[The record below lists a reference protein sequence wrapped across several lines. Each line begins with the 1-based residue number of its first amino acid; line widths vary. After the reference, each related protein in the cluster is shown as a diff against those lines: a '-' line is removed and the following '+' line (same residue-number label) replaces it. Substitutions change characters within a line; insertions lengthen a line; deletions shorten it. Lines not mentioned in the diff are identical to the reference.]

1 MVLGRKITRLGVL
14 FGALCMHAWAVA
26 ATDEYSV
33 VSSREKVGSLIANV
47 DGSRVEITYEVD
59 NNGRGPKVSEQLTL
73 NDAGIPTQWTI
84 KGKSLFGGAVDEQ
97 FTWQRGSAQWRA
109 QDGKGSARM
118 AQPKLY
124 ITNDGSPWSYGLYA
138 RMLLKAKDR
147 TLDVAPSGSLRLE
160 ELQKT
165 RVGDVPVTAYAITGA
180 NLSPEILLLAADG
193 SLFAKLD
200 SSEVLVRKGFE
211 SKVEQLQAL
220 ERNLRVT
227 RLRQMQQ
234 RLAHRFD
241 TPIRIR
247 NVRVYDPQ
255 AEKLS
260 DVVSVVVYRNRI
272 ASVSV
277 EPEGFKPPAGEV
289 VIDGHG
295 GTLLAGL
302 HDMHSH
308 NSDESGLFYL
318 AAGVT
323 TVRDLGNDNALLL
336 DLTQRIEQ
344 GELPGPRIVRAGLIE
359 GRSSYSARIGRIPET
374 LPEAIDIVRW
384 YSDHGYR
391 QMKIYNSFNPDW
403 VAPVATEAHRLGM
416 RVSGHVPAFMSPDRA
431 IRDGYD
437 EINHINQLVLG
448 WLIGPQEDT
457 RTTLRLTAM
466 GERAAT
472 LDLNSE
478 KVRNTIALMK
488 ERKTA
493 LDTTMV
499 ILERLLASRAGQ
511 VQAGD
516 APYLDHMPIGYQRY
530 RKRSFVDFKNH
541 AEDEAYLISVEKQL
555 ELMKMLYSEGIQM
568 LPGTDD
574 TTGFTVHR
582 ELELYQKAGIPAAR
596 VLRMA
601 TYDCEKYLG
610 FEQSLGSIA
619 AGKLADFILLP
630 GDPTKDVSA
639 VRQIRLVMKDGLL
652 YFPSEIYEALGIKP
666 FAEAAVVSGP
676 AT

>member
-14 FGALCMHAWAVA
+14 VGALCMHAWAGA

-33 VSSREKVGSLIANV
+33 ISAKEKVGSLIATV
-47 DGSRVEITYEVD
+47 DGASVDITYEVS
-59 NNGRGPKVSEQLTL
+59 NNGRGPKVREQLKM
-73 NDAGIPTQWTI
+73 NDAGIPTQWSI

-160 ELQKT
+160 ELHQT
-165 RVGDVPVTAYAITGA
+165 HVGDVPVTAYAITGA

-200 SSEVLVRKGFE
+200 SREVLVRKGFE
-211 SKVEQLQAL
+211 SKVEQLQTL
-220 ERNLRVT
+220 ERSLRVA
-227 RLRQMQQ
+227 RLKGMQQ

-241 TPIRIR
+241 APIRIR

-255 AEKLS
+255 AEQLS
-260 DVVSVVVYRNRI
+260 DVVSVVVFRNRI
-272 ASVSV
+272 SSVSV
-277 EPEGFKPPAGEV
+277 EPEGFQPPADEV
-289 VIDGHG
+289 MIDGNG

-374 LPEAIDIVRW
+374 LPEAIEIVRW

-466 GERAAT
+466 GERAAV

-499 ILERLLASRAGQ
+499 ILERLLASRAGE

-541 AEDEAYLISVEKQL
+541 EEDEAYLLSVEKQL
-555 ELMKMLYSEGIQM
+555 ELMKTLYSEGIQM

-619 AGKLADFILLP
+619 AGKLADFILVP
-630 GDPTKDVSA
+630 GDPTKNVSA
-639 VRQIRLVMKDGLL
+639 VRQIRLVMKDGLI

-666 FAEAAVVSGP
+666 FAEAAVLSGP
-676 AT
+676 TS

>member
-1 MVLGRKITRLGVL
+1 MNLGRNVTRVGVL
-14 FGALCMHAWAVA
+14 IGALCMHGWAAA

-33 VSSREKVGSLIANV
+33 ISAKEKVGSMIATV
-47 DGSRVEITYEVD
+47 DGAIVDISYEVN
-59 NNGRGPKVSEQLTL
+59 NNGRGPKIREQLTL
-73 NDAGIPTQWTI
+73 NEAGIPTQWRIT
-84 KGKSLFGGAVDEQ
+84 GKSTFGAAIDEQ
-97 FTWQRGSAQWRA
+97 FTWQRGSAKWHG
-109 QDGKGSARM
+109 QDGKGSSRM

-124 ITNDGSPWSYGLYA
+124 ITNDGSPWSSGLYV
-138 RMLLKAKDR
+138 RTLLKAKDR
-147 TLDVAPSGSLRLE
+147 TLDVAPSGTLRLE

-165 RVGDVPVTAYAITGA
+165 HVGDVPVTAYAITGA
-180 NLSPEILLLAADG
+180 NLAPEMLLLAADG
-193 SLFAKLD
+193 SLFAQL
-200 SSEVLVRKGFE
+200 SSRQVLVRTGFE
-211 SKVEQLQAL
+211 SKVEELQEL
-220 ERNLRVT
+220 ERNLRVN
-227 RLRQMQQ
+227 RLEEMQQ

-241 TPIRIR
+241 VPIRIR
-247 NVRVYDPQ
+247 NVRVYDPHT
-255 AEKLS
+255 EKLS
-260 DVVSVVVYRNRI
+260 DAVSVVVFRNRI
-272 ASVSV
+272 SSVAP
-277 EPEGFKPPAGEV
+277 EPAGFKAPADEV
-289 VIDGHG
+289 AIDGDG
-295 GTLLAGL
+295 GTLVAGL

-323 TVRDLGNDNALLL
+323 GVRDLGNDNALLL
-336 DLTQRIEQ
+336 DLVQRIDK

-374 LPEAIDIVRW
+374 LSEAIEIVRW

-403 VAPVATEAHRLGM
+403 VAPVAQEAHRLGM

-431 IRDGYD
+431 IRDGYN

-448 WLIGPQEDT
+448 WLTTPQDDT
-457 RTTLRLTAM
+457 RTTLRLTRMAKTA
-466 GERAAT
+466 E

-478 KVRNTIALMK
+478 KVRTTIALMK
-488 ERKTA
+488 EHKIA
-493 LDTTMV
+493 LDTTTV
-499 ILERLLASRAGQ
+499 ILERLMASRAGK

-530 RKRSFVDFKNH
+530 RKRSFVEFKDH
-541 AEDEAYLISVEKQL
+541 EEDEAYLSSVDKL
-555 ELMKMLYSEGIQM
+555 LDLMKVLYSEGIQM

-582 ELELYQKAGIPAAR
+582 ELELYEKAGIPAAK

-610 FEQSLGSIA
+610 FEQSLGSIE
-619 AGKLADFILLP
+619 AGKFADFFLVP
-630 GDPTKDVSA
+630 GDPTRNVSA

-652 YFPSEIYEALGIKP
+652 YFPSEIYQALGIKP
-666 FAEAAVVSGP
+666 FTAAPALSGP
-676 AT
+676 AS

>member
-14 FGALCMHAWAVA
+14 IGALCMHAWAVA
-26 ATDEYSV
+26 ATDEYLVISAQ
-33 VSSREKVGSLIANV
+33 EKVGSLLASS
-47 DGSRVEITYEVD
+47 DGSNVEITYEVS
-59 NNGRGPKVSEQLTL
+59 NNGRGPKLHEQLTL
-73 NDAGIPTQWTI
+73 NDAGVPTQWRIT
-84 KGKSLFGGAVDEQ
+84 GKSLFGGVIDEQ
-97 FTWQRGSAQWRA
+97 FTWQRGSAQWHG

-138 RMLLKAKDR
+138 RMLLQAKGR
-147 TLDVAPSGSLRLE
+147 TLEVAPSGSLRLE

-165 RVGDVPVTAYAITGA
+165 HVGDVPVTAYVITGA
-180 NLSPEILLLAADG
+180 NLAPEMLLLAADG
-193 SLFAKLD
+193 SMFAKLNAR
-200 SSEVLVRKGFE
+200 EVLVRKGFE

-220 ERNLRVT
+220 ERDLRVA
-227 RLRQMQQ
+227 RLKDLQQ

-255 AEKLS
+255 TEKLS
-260 DVVSVVVYRNRI
+260 GVVSVVVFRNRI
-272 ASVSV
+272 SSVSA
-277 EPEGFKPPAGEV
+277 EPEGFKPPADEV
-289 VIDGHG
+289 VIDGNG
-295 GTLLAGL
+295 GTLMAGL

-323 TVRDLGNDNALLL
+323 SVRDLGNDNALLL
-336 DLTQRIEQ
+336 DLVQRIEQ

-403 VAPVATEAHRLGM
+403 VAPVAQEAHRLGM

-448 WLIGPQEDT
+448 WLIGPEEDT
-457 RTTLRLTAM
+457 RTTLRLTAT
-466 GERAAT
+466 GERTAA

-488 ERKTA
+488 ERKIA

-499 ILERLLASRAGQ
+499 ILERLLASRAGK

-530 RKRSFVDFKNH
+530 RKRSFVAFRNK
-541 AEDEAYLISVEKQL
+541 AEDEAYLRSVDKL
-555 ELMKMLYSEGIQM
+555 IDLMKVLHSEGIQM

-582 ELELYQKAGIPAAR
+582 ELELYEKAGIPAAR

-610 FEQSLGSIA
+610 FEQSLGSVA

-630 GDPTKDVSA
+630 GDPTKNVSA
-639 VRQIRLVMKDGLL
+639 VRQIRLVMKDGLI
-652 YFPSEIYEALGIKP
+652 YFPAEIYQALGIEP
-666 FAEAAVVSGP
+666 FADAPVLRGP
-676 AT
+676 AS

>member
-1 MVLGRKITRLGVL
+1 MISGRNVSRVVVLI
-14 FGALCMHAWAVA
+14 GALCMHAWALA
-26 ATDEYSV
+26 GTDEYSV
-33 VSSREKVGSLIANV
+33 ISAKEKVGSLIATTNGANV
-47 DGSRVEITYEVD
+47 DITYEVN
-59 NNGRGPKVSEQLTL
+59 NNGRGPKIREQLTL
-73 NDAGIPTQWTI
+73 NDAGIPTQWRIT
-84 KGKSLFGGAVDEQ
+84 GKSLFGGVIDEQ
-97 FTWQRGSAQWRA
+97 FNWQRGSAQWHG

-124 ITNDGSPWSYGLYA
+124 ITNDGSPWSGGLYV
-138 RMLLKAKDR
+138 RTLLKTKDR
-147 TLDVAPSGSLRLE
+147 SIDVAPSGRLRLE
-160 ELQKT
+160 ELKKT
-165 RVGDVPVTAYAITGA
+165 HVGDVPVTAYAITGA

-193 SLFAKLD
+193 SLFAELGGRD
-200 SSEVLVRKGFE
+200 VLVRKGFE
-211 SKVEQLQAL
+211 SKVPELQAL
-220 ERNLRVT
+220 GSDLRAT
-227 RLRQMQQ
+227 RLKEMQQ

-241 TPIRIR
+241 VPIRIR
-247 NVRVYDPQ
+247 NVRVFDPHT
-255 AEKLS
+255 EKLS
-260 DVVSVVVYRNRI
+260 DPVSVVVFRNRI
-272 ASVSV
+272 SSVSA
-277 EPEGFKPPAGEV
+277 EPAGFEAPTGEV
-289 VIDGHG
+289 VINGSG

-308 NSDESGLFYL
+308 NSGESGLFYL

-323 TVRDLGNDNALLL
+323 SVRDLGNDNALLL
-336 DLTQRIEQ
+336 DLAQRIES
-344 GELPGPRIVRAGLIE
+344 GEMPGPRIVRAGLIE

-374 LPEAIDIVRW
+374 LPEAIEIVRW

-448 WLIGPQEDT
+448 WITEPQDDT

-466 GERAAT
+466 GERTAS

-488 ERKTA
+488 ERKIA

-511 VQAGD
+511 VNPGD

-530 RKRSFVDFKNH
+530 RKRSFVDFKNQ
-541 AEDEAYLISVEKQL
+541 AEDQAYLRSVDKL
-555 ELMKMLYSEGIQM
+555 LDLMKVLYSEGIQM

-574 TTGFTVHR
+574 TSGFTVHR
-582 ELELYQKAGIPAAR
+582 ELELYQKAGIPAAK

-610 FEQSLGSIA
+610 FEQSLGSIE
-619 AGKLADFILLP
+619 AGKLADFVLLQ
-630 GDPTKDVSA
+630 GDPTRDVSA
-639 VRQIRLVMKDGLL
+639 VRQMRLVMKDGLI
-652 YFPSEIYEALGIKP
+652 YFPSEIYQALGIEP
-666 FAEAAVVSGP
+666 FSTPPAVSGP
-676 AT
+676 TS